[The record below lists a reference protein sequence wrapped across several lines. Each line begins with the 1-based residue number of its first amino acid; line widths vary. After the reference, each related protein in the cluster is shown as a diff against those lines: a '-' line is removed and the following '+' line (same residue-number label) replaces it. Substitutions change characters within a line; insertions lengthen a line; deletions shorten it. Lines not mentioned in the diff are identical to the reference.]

1 MSELFAVFGI
11 NWKLLLIQAFN
22 FSILLIL
29 LWRFL
34 YRPVLKMIDE
44 RRAKIAE
51 GVKTAEE
58 AERKLAS
65 SETEGQE
72 IRRQATREAEQ
83 MVAAARTRAEE
94 KKAEMMKEAETKA
107 EALLSDATARA
118 QESQRQALKESEREI
133 ARAAMLAAE
142 KILHGKSA

>member
-1 MSELFAVFGI
+1 MSELFEVFGI

-22 FSILLIL
+22 FGLLLII

-34 YRPVLKMIDE
+34 YTPVLRMIDE
-44 RRAKIAE
+44 RRKKIEE

-58 AERKLAS
+58 AERKLAD
-65 SETEGQE
+65 SESKGKD
-72 IRRQATREAEQ
+72 IVGGASREAERI
-83 MVAAARTRAEE
+83 VGAARERAEE
-94 KKAEMMKEAETKA
+94 KGSELLREAETRA
-107 EALLSDATARA
+107 EALLSDASERA
-118 QESQRQALKESEREI
+118 QETKRQALKQSEREI